1 MQTERMELTQEE
13 ALTTLVALSM
23 HYPNSGHTPDSLAVV
38 AQDVAQDMAAE
49 GVSAYEFRAAIAEC
63 RRSCKF
69 FPAVPDIL
77 EAHRRLCAAAP
88 QGEDCLALP
97 DKHPA
102 DKNPA
107 MALILS
113 RARQIRVA
121 AEKSRRTLSFSEA
134 YERAKR
140 EVEAGALND

>member
-1 MQTERMELTQEE
+1 MII
-13 ALTTLVALSM
+13 LVALSM

-49 GVSAYEFRAAIAEC
+49 GVSAHEFRTAIAEC

-69 FPAVPDIL
+69 FPAVPEIL

-88 QGEDCLALP
+88 RDENYLALP
-97 DKHPA
+97 DMHPA

-107 MALILS
+107 MALILK

-121 AEKSRRTLSFSEA
+121 AEKSRRPISFSEA
-134 YERAKR
+134 FERAKR
-140 EVEAGALND
+140 EAESDNKTTT